1 MVKIA
6 ANLTIKFTTICIL
19 LFIFGCATKSKDKK
33 PETQQ
38 NSGVISPSSPVKTE
52 VNSADNSIVT
62 APKEN
67 EVPVVTET
75 QKPVVTAPV
84 KKVPR
89 IGIIFSGGGAKAWA
103 HIGIIKEI
111 EKAKWP
117 IQSVAG
123 FEWGAA
129 VAALYAHKFSSNEVE
144 WELSKIKDFKNV
156 EENGN
161 TLFDKQSVSELR
173 APFVCSSLNINKQII
188 YLLNRGQLN
197 KLMPFC
203 LAHPPLSEPYG
214 QSVAEMGDVA
224 GLAQHLRATGANK
237 IVLINVMAQ
246 NTKRS
251 FAADYE
257 SSDNILW
264 VQSAALMAKK
274 IQGVDDVVNI
284 NLDDYGIKDIDK
296 KREIIAKGTELGY
309 NEIKKL
315 TAKYGL

>member
-1 MVKIA
+1 MEKISVKLA
-6 ANLTIKFTTICIL
+6 AQLVF
-19 LFIFGCATKSKDKK
+19 LFFVFGCATKPVAKK

-38 NSGVISPSSPVKTE
+38 SNGVISPNSPIKNEPQT
-52 VNSADNSIVT
+52 D
-62 APKEN
+62 AP
-67 EVPVVTET
+67 
-75 QKPVVTAPV
+75 TAPV
-84 KKVPR
+84 KEPEMPAVNEPEKSPNITTPVKQVPR

-103 HIGIIKEI
+103 HIGVIKEI

-129 VAALYAHKFSSNEVE
+129 VAAIYAHKLSSNEVE
-144 WELSKIKDFKNV
+144 WELSKIKELSNV
-156 EENGN
+156 EEIGQ
-161 TLFDKQSVSELR
+161 TLFDKQSVSELKV
-173 APFVCSSLNINKQII
+173 PFVCSSLNVSKQII

-203 LAHPPLSEPYG
+203 LAHPPLSQPYG
-214 QSVAEMGDVA
+214 QSVAEMSDIA

-246 NTKRS
+246 KTKRS
-251 FAADYE
+251 FTAEYL

-264 VQSAALMAKK
+264 VKSAALMAKK
-274 IQGVDDVVNI
+274 IQGIDDVINI

-296 KREIIAKGTELGY
+296 KREIIAKGAELGY
-309 NEIKKL
+309 SEIKKL
-315 TAKYGL
+315 TTKYGL